1 MSSVTNKFRDMQEHP
16 ENYTDEHIESMI
28 DYIDKP
34 VDVEEKWSKFEAKHF
49 AVKHVRKTHLWR
61 NVAAIVATAFLI
73 AGGSFATKTVINK
86 ISVENTVK
94 EFTPYKTYPY
104 KLPNM
109 SAEKYKNQIDSDYR
123 DECAKIAEEYLMF
136 AEVYNVGCSWYCG
149 GDPKEAKASSHLSE
163 NGAISCAPSNAN
175 DFNLHTA
182 WVEGAEGQGI
192 GEYLDIVFDKQS
204 IPFDEIHIINGYAK
218 SQKVWE
224 ENSRVKE
231 LKVYYNDVPVAILK
245 LKDTR
250 DEQLFKVGMIGPK
263 RGSKVKND
271 WIVRFEILDV
281 YPGSKYEDTA
291 ITEIL
296 FDGPCH

>member
-34 VDVEEKWSKFEAKHF
+34 VDVEDKWSKFEAKHF
-49 AVKHVRKTHLWR
+49 AVKPVRKTHLWR

-109 SAEKYKNQIDSDYR
+109 SAEKYKNQIDSDYL
-123 DECAKIAEEYLMF
+123 DECAKIAAEYLMF

-149 GDPKEAKASSHLSE
+149 GDPNEAKASSHLSE

-224 ENSRVKE
+224 EN
-231 LKVYYNDVPVAILK
+231 
-245 LKDTR
+245 
-250 DEQLFKVGMIGPK
+250 
-263 RGSKVKND
+263 
-271 WIVRFEILDV
+271 
-281 YPGSKYEDTA
+281 
-291 ITEIL
+291 
-296 FDGPCH
+296 